1 MTQLPK
7 AKYRKDYQAPE
18 FTITDVD
25 LTFDLHPTETR
36 VKSVLK
42 VVRQGEHEKPLVL
55 DGEQLTLL
63 SIKVNGEEVAED
75 LYQHDEQNLTLK
87 TSLNSFTLEIENS
100 VNPTANEALE
110 GLYLAEDTFCTQ
122 CEAEGFRRITYYLDR
137 PDVLAKF
144 TTTVIADKSDFP
156 YLLSNGNRI
165 KNLELE
171 NGKHLATWQ
180 DPFPKPCYLFAL
192 VAGDF
197 DVLRDEFTTRE
208 GRSVDLELFVD
219 KGNLDRADHA
229 MLSLKNAMKWDE
241 ERFDL
246 VYDLDIYMVVAVDF
260 FNMGAM
266 ENKGLNVFNAKY
278 VLANP
283 KTATDQDFLN
293 VESVIGHE
301 YFHNWTG
308 NRVTCRDWFQLS
320 LKEGLT
326 VFRDQEF
333 SSDLGSRAVNRIQD
347 VRVIRS
353 HQFTEDSGPMAHPI
367 RPDKVVQMNNF
378 YTVTVYN
385 KGAEVIRMI
394 HTLLGEA
401 GFQKGMKLYFER
413 HDGNAVTCEDFVK
426 AMEDAND
433 QDFSVF
439 RNWYSQAG
447 TPVVT
452 VDESY
457 DEKEKRLTLVLKQST
472 ASTPGQEEKAPFH
485 IPVKWSAY
493 SQQGQRLSLGHD
505 DVLHL
510 QDAEATFTFDNVPEK
525 PILSLFDNFS
535 APVKVKRSLTGD
547 ELRVLLAHSD
557 DDFSRWDAA
566 QSLFTRII
574 EKAIANEGDAELSE
588 ETVQACQNLLRA
600 NTDPALKALAL
611 TLPTASTIADGYKI
625 IPVEAINTQLKLLKL
640 KLAEALQDDF
650 KNLLDACVSSKAYQL
665 NGEDIAK
672 RQLKQV
678 CLSYLA
684 ELGDKTSSD
693 LKQQFELADN
703 LTDQLG
709 ALQASVWANN
719 AVAAPL
725 LTQFEEQWRGEKLV
739 MDKWFST
746 QALANNDKTVE
757 RIKKLMTHSDFSMKN
772 PNRIYSLLAAFT
784 QNQPQFHRADGAGYE
799 LIGEIIQQLNDSNP
813 QVASR
818 LLSAF
823 VSWRRY
829 DENRQ
834 RLMREQLESLRR
846 LPNLA
851 SDLFE
856 KVESCLTE

>member
-25 LTFDLHPTETR
+25 LTFDLHPHETR

-42 VVRQGEHEKPLVL
+42 VVRQGEHKKPLVL

-63 SIKVNGEEVAED
+63 SIKIDGEAVAKE
-75 LYQHDEQNLTLK
+75 LYRVDEHSLTLK
-87 TSLNSFTLEIENS
+87 TSLKSFTLEIENS

-110 GLYLAEDTFCTQ
+110 GLYLAENTYCTQ

-144 TTTVIADKSDFP
+144 TTTVIADKAEFP
-156 YLLSNGNRI
+156 YLLSNGNRVEH
-165 KNLELE
+165 KTFE

-192 VAGDF
+192 VAGNF
-197 DVLRDEFTTRE
+197 DVLRDEFITRE
-208 GRSVDLELFVD
+208 GRTVDLELFVD
-219 KGNLDRADHA
+219 KGNLNRADHA

-353 HQFTEDSGPMAHPI
+353 HQFAEDAGPMAHPI

-394 HTLLGEA
+394 HTLLGEE

-413 HDGNAVTCEDFVK
+413 HDGKAVTCEDFVE

-433 QDFSVF
+433 QDFGVF

-452 VDESY
+452 VEESY
-457 DEKEKRLTLVLKQST
+457 DEKQQKLTLVLKQST
-472 ASTPGQEEKAPFH
+472 ASTPGQAQKAPFH

-493 SQQGQRLSLGHD
+493 NGQGKPLKLSD
-505 DVLHL
+505 DSVLHL
-510 QDAEATFTFDNVPEK
+510 KDSEATFIFDNVAEK

-535 APVKVKRSLTGD
+535 APVRVKRSLTED
-547 ELRVLLAHSD
+547 ELRVLLAHSE

-566 QSLFTRII
+566 QSLFIRII
-574 EKAIANEGDAELSE
+574 EEAISNSKNAELSE
-588 ETVQACQNLLRA
+588 QTIKACQNLLRA

-611 TLPTASTIADGYKI
+611 TLPTAATIADRYDT
-625 IPVEAINTQLKLLKL
+625 IPVEAINIQLKSLKAQLAVALESDFNQLLSDCISQEAYKL
-640 KLAEALQDDF
+640 TGNE
-650 KNLLDACVSSKAYQL
+650 
-665 NGEDIAK
+665 IAK

-678 CLSYLA
+678 CLGYLA
-684 ELGDKTSSD
+684 ELGDVVSD
-693 LKQQFELADN
+693 KLLQQFKQTDN

-709 ALQASVWANN
+709 ALQASVWANH
-719 AVAAPL
+719 PISESL
-725 LTQFEEQWRGEKLV
+725 LNQFEEQWRGEKLV

-746 QALANNDKTVE
+746 QSLANHDKTVE
-757 RIKKLMTHSDFSMKN
+757 RVKDLMTHPDFSLKN

-784 QNQPQFHRADGAGYE
+784 QNQAQFHRADGAGYK
-799 LIGEIIQQLNDSNP
+799 LIGNVIQQLNTSNP

-834 RLMREQLESLRR
+834 QQMKTELESLRE

-856 KVESCLTE
+856 KIESCLSE